1 MPASFQDILNSRLF
15 KFTVGE
21 KVDGHA
27 TEFFVH
33 EEAIVQL
40 SRPLEALMRG
50 GMSESQAGCTIW
62 DDVSKET
69 FERFVQFAYTGDYT
83 VPVPTYE
90 AKRRRDR
97 SDSLEEFLR
106 KLSIKDM
113 KKLKEKSSGGQGVI
127 EPLIEPPLPGVTPE
141 PAEPALA
148 PPLPYQPL
156 GSESYLVS
164 RIFKYPELTSHLRE
178 SDFNQLVF
186 PLLALRNNYDL
197 TCEPREWHNP
207 CQGYSNV
214 LISHAALYILGDFR
228 LIDSLK
234 ALALYK
240 LHKTLSVFQL
250 STDNLQDVIDLVRY
264 IYAEEGGEERSDGE
278 IGALRGL
285 VCLYMA
291 INASALSLDDR
302 GLEFLGEGG
311 QFVKDFFRFEVQR

>member
-1 MPASFQDILNSRLF
+1 MPASFQDILNSRIF

-50 GMSESQAGCTIW
+50 GMSESQAGCTVW

-90 AKRRRDR
+90 VKRRDR
-97 SDSLEEFLR
+97 SDSLEEILR
-106 KLSIKDM
+106 KLSIEDM

-156 GSESYLVS
+156 GPEPYLGS
-164 RIFKYPELTSHLRE
+164 RIFKYPERTWQLSE

-186 PLLALRNNYDL
+186 PLLALRNNYEL
-197 TCEPREWHNP
+197 TCEPTEWHNP
-207 CQGYSNV
+207 CQDYSNL

-234 ALALYK
+234 ALALNK
-240 LHKTLSVFQL
+240 LHKTLSVFRL
-250 STDNLQDVIDLVRY
+250 SIVNLQDVIDLTIYV
-264 IYAEEGGEERSDGE
+264 YAEEGGEEGSNGE

-291 INASALSLDDR
+291 INSLALSLDDR
-302 GLEFLGEGG
+302 FLELLGEGG
-311 QFVKDFFRFEVQR
+311 QFVKDFFRFEVRR

>member
-1 MPASFQDILNSRLF
+1 MLYILTTTNSILNSRLF

-40 SRPLEALMRG
+40 SKPLEALMRG
-50 GMSESQAGCTIW
+50 GMLESQAGCTVW

-83 VPVPTYE
+83 VPMPVY
-90 AKRRRDR
+90 RVMGRDR
-97 SDSLEEFLR
+97 SDSLEELYR
-106 KLSIKDM
+106 LLSTESM
-113 KKLKEKSSGGQGVI
+113 KEKSWGAQRGT
-127 EPLIEPPLPGVTPE
+127 EPLSEPPSPGVPPE

-148 PPLPYQPL
+148 DVFPSITPEAKLHWLFRRLTNP
-156 GSESYLVS
+156 ESASVKCAAD
-164 RIFKYPELTSHLRE
+164 FKQLT
-178 SDFNQLVF
+178 F
-186 PLLALRNNYDL
+186 PLLALRNNYNY
-197 TCEPREWHNP
+197 TCEPRACFDP
-207 CQGYSNV
+207 YQIYSN
-214 LISHAALYILGDFR
+214 LFISHAALYILGDFR
-228 LIDSLK
+228 LIDSLR

-240 LHKTLSVFQL
+240 LHKTLSVFRL
-250 STDNLQDVIDLVRY
+250 NTENIQDIIDLARY
-264 IYAEEGGEERSDGE
+264 VYAEEGREEVLSSE
-278 IGALRGL
+278 IGALKGL

-302 GLEFLGEGG
+302 FLELLGEGG